1 MLIYACYLVDDHENR
16 YKLIIWCYSKNH
28 LLMLLHTACQI
39 INMPS
44 WLISNKSENLF
55 FRILPSVCLAN
66 FMLKVF
72 FQKPWPGPSHIN
84 EIPLCEL
91 DLTIILSLGSNYAFI
106 YYIFLF
112 ILVLLSDFLFQ
123 ECLSLS
129 KLLKVLLKLSYSHL
143 KI

>member
-1 MLIYACYLVDDHENR
+1 MKKNNNLL
-16 YKLIIWCYSKNH
+16 LSKFH
-28 LLMLLHTACQI
+28 VESI
-39 INMPS
+39 F
-44 WLISNKSENLF
+44 SETLTWT
-55 FRILPSVCLAN
+55 LPYY
-66 FMLKVF
+66 
-72 FQKPWPGPSHIN
+72 
-84 EIPLCEL
+84 EIPLCEI

-123 ECLSLS
+123 ECPNLS